1 MVREFTNV
9 VKSAR
14 GLEPCPTKPTSM
26 NAEEVKFLVKMVMSE
41 MAELVDTIS
50 ESSEDTNRIMLECL
64 GTDPSKHI
72 KYNDASKLIAAQG
85 DAIVDAWYYMCDAA
99 CKKGI
104 NVSEMFDL
112 VHSANMNKLV
122 DGKAIVREDG
132 KVLKPPGWTE
142 ADIVGY
148 VRKCLSDNNEKDDLN
163 TDLKCAS
170 RQDSLNSAQL
180 LIEHIDNLPYNDNTC
195 MYNASVIY
203 D

>member
-1 MVREFTNV
+1 MNNYLMVREFTNA
-9 VKSAR
+9 VKLAR
-14 GLEPCPTKPTSM
+14 GLEPCPCPVNGKPIAM

-50 ESSEDTNRIMLECL
+50 ESSEHTNAIMLECL
-64 GTDPSKHI
+64 GTDPSKHV
-72 KYNDASKLIAAQG
+72 KYNDAASLIAAQG
-85 DAIVDAWYYMCDAA
+85 DAMVDAWYYMCDAA

-104 NVSEMFDL
+104 NVSEMFNL
-112 VHSANMNKLV
+112 VHTANMNKLV

-148 VRKCLSDNNEKDDLN
+148 VRKCLEEKDN
-163 TDLKCAS
+163 
-170 RQDSLNSAQL
+170 SLNLAQL
-180 LIEHIDNLPYNDNTC
+180 LIEHIDNLPFNDNTC
-195 MYNASVIY
+195 MYNARIIY